1 MSLVDSNGS
10 PIRGG
15 KLLSSRQL
23 TVVVDPVTHAMLNDL
38 SAYNNVSVHDAATA
52 YLSQA
57 VHAAHTQLRFAKFL
71 FVVSHHICWPSWSV
85 VE

>member
-38 SAYNNVSVHDAATA
+38 SGYNNVSVHDAAAA
-52 YLSQA
+52 YLAQA
-57 VHAAHTQLRFAKFL
+57 IHAAHTQLRFAKFL
-71 FVVSHHICWPSWSV
+71 FVVSHGPCWRDWSRDG
-85 VE
+85 